1 MSRGV
6 TLGMGDG
13 GALGRGGVGLG
24 RGGVGL
30 GRGGGAA
37 LNLPG
42 PARVQADGAGRP
54 RVVNGL
60 RVESVRE
67 SWLVEDRWWT
77 GRPLRR
83 RYWEL
88 VGSGGQNLVVF
99 HELAAAGAS
108 GAWFVQRA

>member
-1 MSRGV
+1 MSSGV
-6 TLGMGDG
+6 ALRMGS
-13 GALGRGGVGLG
+13 GVAPRVSGDAG
-24 RGGVGL
+24 HRMGS
-30 GRGGGAA
+30 GAA
-37 LNLPG
+37 LNPPG
-42 PARVQADGAGRP
+42 PASVQADGAGRP

-60 RVESVRE
+60 QVESVRE

-99 HELAAAGAS
+99 HELTAAGAR